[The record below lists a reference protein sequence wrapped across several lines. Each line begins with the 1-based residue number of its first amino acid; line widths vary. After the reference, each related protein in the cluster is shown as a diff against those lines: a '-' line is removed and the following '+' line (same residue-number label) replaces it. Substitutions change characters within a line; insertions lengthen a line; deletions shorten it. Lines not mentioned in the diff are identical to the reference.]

1 MASVLAVVAARGRR
15 APMTTRRAV
24 LVGGSLLLAVP
35 GLAALAHAQADLR
48 RFFGTYAGEAIVEGA
63 ADLEKRDINAEIS
76 PQGKGFTVKWTMV
89 IRKKA
94 EKPRKVEYTIT
105 FQPTKRQDLYS
116 SAMRTD
122 VFGNAVPLDPM
133 SGDPYLWA
141 RIEGNTF
148 WMYALLVTD
157 EGGYEMQTYERT
169 LTAGGMDLRYS
180 RIRDGEVLRT
190 ITGKLKKVK

>member
-1 MASVLAVVAARGRR
+1 MASVFAVVAARGRR

-35 GLAALAHAQADLR
+35 GLAGVAHAQADLR
-48 RFFGTYAGEAIVEGA
+48 RFFGTYAGEAIVEGS

-76 PQGKGFTVKWTMV
+76 PQGKGFSVKWTMV

-94 EKPRKVEYTIT
+94 EKPRKVDYTIT
-105 FQPTKRQDLYS
+105 FQPTKRKDLYS

-141 RIEGNTF
+141 RIDGNTF

-157 EGGYEMQTYERT
+157 EGGYEMQTYERI

>member
-1 MASVLAVVAARGRR
+1 
-15 APMTTRRAV
+15 
-24 LVGGSLLLAVP
+24 
-35 GLAALAHAQADLR
+35 
-48 RFFGTYAGEAIVEGA
+48 
-63 ADLEKRDINAEIS
+63 
-76 PQGKGFTVKWTMV
+76 
-89 IRKKA
+89 
-94 EKPRKVEYTIT
+94 
-105 FQPTKRQDLYS
+105 
-116 SAMRTD
+116 MRTD

>member
-1 MASVLAVVAARGRR
+1 
-15 APMTTRRAV
+15 
-24 LVGGSLLLAVP
+24 LAVP
-35 GLAALAHAQADLR
+35 GLATPACAQTDLR
-48 RFFGTYAGEAIVEGA
+48 RFFGSYTGEAIVEGS
-63 ADLEKRDINAEIS
+63 ADLEKRDINAEIG

-94 EKPRKVEYTIT
+94 EKPRKVEYAIT
-105 FQPTKRQDLYS
+105 FQPTKRKDLYS

-122 VFGNAVPLDPM
+122 VFGNAIPLDPM
-133 SGDPYLWA
+133 NGDPYLWA

-148 WMYALLVTD
+148 WMYALLVTE

-169 LTAGGMDLRYS
+169 LTASGMDLKYS
-180 RIRDGEVLRT
+180 RVRDGEVLRT